1 MKSSEGD
8 GITMGTYHTVQ
19 LRGRTFSMLPTAKD
33 EFMDHHREFDK
44 HMLSNDKI
52 IYEALRYY
60 IGTGRYRGVL
70 DDFNGGGEK

>member
-1 MKSSEGD
+1 MS
-8 GITMGTYHTVQ
+8 TFHTVQ
-19 LRGRTFSMLPTAKD
+19 LKKRTFEMLPVAKD

-60 IGTGRYRGVL
+60 IGTGRFKGVL
-70 DDFNGGGEK
+70 DDFKDGGVK